1 MEVCNI
7 LKEIGNGGD
16 YLIRNTISLFT
27 SWPFIVLVMFLTLRR
42 YFVAIL
48 KKIKDEVRI
57 KDNKISMG
65 EPSQPDI
72 GSSSENTL
80 SNIPTTTAKNKKKR
94 EKGYDLPELPDNGLK
109 EYTLEIENDLK
120 KKLEE
125 SPYKKM
131 DIIVRDSTN
140 YRIATEFER
149 IYRIIYGSQMRLL
162 RNLDTC
168 KELSKKETI
177 KFFKQEKRK
186 IPDSD
191 IEFEPWVRFLVSQG
205 LLSYSEDEYKITNK
219 GRAFITYVAA
229 MNYEDRLW

>member
-1 MEVCNI
+1 MNTCSI
-7 LKEIGNGGD
+7 LEYLGIGGD
-16 YLIRNTISLFT
+16 YIVKTIVGLLT
-27 SWPFIVLVMFLTLRR
+27 SWPFIVLFMFLGLRK